1 MNYLLSYGSL
11 MNRYSR
17 EVYSGLVGDVIPA
30 VLKGWSRGW
39 CTQYPDEAASYAGAY
54 ASAGSLLNT
63 VLVATEIDDGIRQ
76 REREYRFTELDRNQF
91 DLRSEQEGDFAAG
104 AARYWICETANPG
117 IADQDTPLP
126 QSYVD
131 TCLLGCLESG
141 GEADALEFV
150 EQTSGWEGVWVNDR
164 QFSRPIYPR
173 GAPVSD
179 SSYQQIDEILE
190 AGGVLQYRQQNVAG
204 Q

>member
-17 EVYSGLVGDVIPA
+17 EFYSGIVGEVVPV

-39 CTQYPDEAASYAGAY
+39 CTQYPDESASYAGAFRNP
-54 ASAGSLLNT
+54 GSLLNT
-63 VLVATEIDDGIRQ
+63 VLVATQIDDDIRQ
-76 REREYRFTELDRNQF
+76 RERNYRFTELERNQF
-91 DLRSEQEGDFAAG
+91 DIGSEQKGDYDVG
-104 AARYWICETANPG
+104 SARYWICETINPS
-117 IADQDTPLP
+117 IADRDTPLP

-141 GEADALEFV
+141 GEAHALEFV
-150 EQTSGWEGVWVNDR
+150 EQTSGWDGVWVNDR

-173 GAPVSD
+173 RAPASN

-190 AGGVLQYRQQNVAG
+190 ACGVLKYRK
-204 Q
+204 

>member
-17 EVYSGLVGDVIPA
+17 EFYSGLVGDVIPV

-54 ASAGSLLNT
+54 PSPGSLLNT

-91 DLRSEQEGDFAAG
+91 DLRSEQQGDFTAG
-104 AARYWICETANPG
+104 AARYWICQTANPG
-117 IADQDTPLP
+117 IADQATPLP

-141 GEADALEFV
+141 GEADALELV
-150 EQTSGWEGVWVNDR
+150 EQTSGWDGVWVNDR

-173 GAPVSD
+173 GALVSN
-179 SSYQQIDEILE
+179 SNYQQIDEILE
-190 AGGVLQYRQQNVAG
+190 AGGVLQYRQQTSWA
-204 Q
+204 